1 MLKSHT
7 FFKKY
12 KFSTMNIF
20 KSLLASIFFFLCG
33 SYEVIAQNTAKSPNK
48 EVTQTSVKTID
59 LLVDGMTCQKGC
71 ADGIDKKLKTVSGVL
86 KSRTKLDTG
95 ISSITYDETKIKVT
109 QLISIIEERGYT
121 AKIAVKH
128 KKV

>member
-1 MLKSHT
+1 MD
-7 FFKKY
+7 
-12 KFSTMNIF
+12 IF
-20 KSLLASIFFFLCG
+20 KSLLVSFLFLMFG
-33 SYEVIAQNTAKSPNK
+33 SNDIIAQNTALSSSK
-48 EVTQTSVKTID
+48 EITKTSVKTID

>member
-1 MLKSHT
+1 
-7 FFKKY
+7 
-12 KFSTMNIF
+12 MNIF
-20 KSLLASIFFFLCG
+20 KSLLASILFFLCG

-48 EVTQTSVKTID
+48 EVTQTSVKTVD

-95 ISSITYDETKIKVT
+95 ISSITYDETKIKVN

>member
-1 MLKSHT
+1 
-7 FFKKY
+7 
-12 KFSTMNIF
+12 MNIF
-20 KSLLASIFFFLCG
+20 KSLLASILFFLCG

-48 EVTQTSVKTID
+48 EVIQTSVKTVD

-95 ISSITYDETKIKVT
+95 ISSITYDETKIKVN